1 MDRPLDE
8 NYRKQ
13 LITKRV
19 LQGGIALLIIICIF
33 VFVPGW
39 ISPSISRNR
48 IRTAIVDRG
57 PIEATISATGT
68 VVPEFEQV
76 ISSPIDTRVIKILK
90 TAGSPLKK
98 GEPIVNLDITESQL
112 AFEKIKEEL
121 ALKQNRQK
129 QLNLELAKTLND
141 LQSQLRI
148 KKLRIEFL
156 NSNSEQQ
163 RRLVDIGAS
172 SKEQLRQAKLEEEIA
187 AIELDQ
193 LQSSIE
199 NTKNSLQAQLDGL
212 ALETKILQNEK
223 AQLQRQ
229 LELVSAKAERD
240 GILSWVVS
248 QEGATVRKGDPVAK
262 IADLRTF
269 RVEATV
275 SDVHASRLSIGQPV
289 KIKINEDNLSGTV
302 SAIYPTIQN
311 GIITMLVSLEDKSNN
326 LLRSNLRVDVFI
338 ITANKPDALR
348 VKKGQFASGE
358 GAQQV
363 FVLNDGVAK
372 RTPVQLGISSFELF
386 EVIEGLKEGDEVIIS
401 DMRDYIHMGEVKVK

>member
-8 NYRKQ
+8 NYRKR

-19 LQGGIALLIIICIF
+19 LQTTGALAIIVCFF

-39 ISPSISRNR
+39 ISPSISRSR
-48 IRTAIVDRG
+48 IRTAVVERG

-68 VVPEFEQV
+68 VLPEFESV
-76 ISSPIDTRVIKILK
+76 ITSPIDTRVIKILR
-90 TAGSPLKK
+90 TAGSALKK
-98 GEPIVNLDITESQL
+98 GDPIVTLDVTEPQVAL
-112 AFEKIKEEL
+112 DKVKEEL
-121 ALKQNRQK
+121 ALKENRQK
-129 QLNLELAKTLND
+129 QLKLDLERTLND

-148 KKLRIEFL
+148 KKLRMEYL

-187 AIELDQ
+187 AIELQQ
-193 LQSSIE
+193 LQGSIE

-212 ALETKILQNEK
+212 ALETRILQNEK

-229 LELVSAKAERD
+229 LDLASMKAGRD
-240 GILSWVVS
+240 GILSWIVTD
-248 QEGATVRKGDPVAK
+248 EGAAVRMGDPVAR

-275 SDVHASRLSIGQPV
+275 SDVHASRLSMGLPV
-289 KIKINEDNLSGTV
+289 KIKINDDHLSGAIST
-302 SAIYPTIQN
+302 IYPTIQN
-311 GIITMLVSLEDKSNN
+311 GIITLLVSLEDKSSA
-326 LLRSNLRVDVFI
+326 LLRSNLRVDVFVV
-338 ITANKPDALR
+338 TASKPEVLR
-348 VKKGQFASGE
+348 VKKGAFASGE
-358 GAQQV
+358 GTQQV

-386 EVIEGLKEGDEVIIS
+386 EVVEGLKEGDEVIIS
-401 DMRDYIHMGEVKVK
+401 DMRDYIHMGEVKVE

>member
-19 LQGGIALLIIICIF
+19 LQGGIALLILICLF
-33 VFVPGW
+33 AFVPGW
-39 ISPSISRNR
+39 ITPSISRNR
-48 IRTAIVDRG
+48 IRTAKVDRG
-57 PIEATISATGT
+57 PIEATISATGA

-90 TAGSPLKK
+90 TAGSPLRK

-112 AFEKIKEEL
+112 AFEKIIEEL
-121 ALKQNRQK
+121 ALKQNRQT
-129 QLNLELAKTLND
+129 QLNLELARTLND

-148 KKLRIEFL
+148 KKLRMEFL

-163 RRLVDIGAS
+163 RRLVEIGAS

-187 AIELDQ
+187 AIELAQ
-193 LQSSIE
+193 LESSIE
-199 NTKNSLQAQLDGL
+199 NNKNSLQAQLDGL

-229 LELVSAKAERD
+229 LELVSTKAERD

-248 QEGATVRKGDPVAK
+248 EEGATVRKGDPVAK

-275 SDVHASRLSIGQPV
+275 SDVHASRLSIGLPV
-289 KIKINEDNLSGTV
+289 KIKINDDYLSGAISTV
-302 SAIYPTIQN
+302 YPTIQN
-311 GIITMLVSLEDKSNN
+311 GIITLLVSIDDKSNA

-338 ITANKPDALR
+338 ITASKPDVLR
-348 VKKGQFASGE
+348 VKKGAFAGSE
-358 GAQQV
+358 GMQLV
-363 FVLNDGVAK
+363 FVLSGGVAK
-372 RTPVQLGISSFELF
+372 RTPVRLGISSFELF
-386 EVIEGLKEGDEVIIS
+386 EVVEGLKEGDEVIIS
-401 DMRDYIHMGEVKVK
+401 DMRDYIHMSEVKVK

>member
-19 LQGGIALLIIICIF
+19 LQGGIALLVLICIF

-39 ISPSISRNR
+39 ITPSISRNR
-48 IRTAIVDRG
+48 IRIAIVDRG
-57 PIEATISATGT
+57 PIEATISATGA

-98 GEPIVNLDITESQL
+98 GEPIVDLDITESQL
-112 AFEKIKEEL
+112 AFEKAKEEL
-121 ALKQNRQK
+121 ALKQNRQT
-129 QLNLELAKTLND
+129 QLKLELEKTLND

-148 KKLRIEFL
+148 KKLRMEFL

-187 AIELDQ
+187 AIELEQ

-229 LELVSAKAERD
+229 LDLVSTKAGRD

-248 QEGATVRKGDPVAK
+248 EEGATVRKGDPVAR

-269 RVEATV
+269 RVEATI
-275 SDVHASRLSIGQPV
+275 SDVHASRLSIGLSV

-311 GIITMLVSLEDKSNN
+311 GIITMLISLEDKSSN
-326 LLRSNLRVDVFI
+326 LLRSNLRVDVFVV
-338 ITANKPDALR
+338 TANKPAVLR
-348 VKKGQFASGE
+348 VKKGAFAGGE
-358 GAQQV
+358 GTQQV
-363 FVLNDGVAK
+363 FVLSDGVAK
-372 RTPVQLGISSFELF
+372 RMPVQLGISSFELF

>member
-13 LITKRV
+13 LFTKRV
-19 LQGGIALLIIICIF
+19 LQGGIALLIIVCIF
-33 VFVPGW
+33 AFVPGW

-129 QLNLELAKTLND
+129 QLNLELTRTLND

-148 KKLRIEFL
+148 KKLRMEYL

-199 NTKNSLQAQLDGL
+199 NNKNSLQAQLDGL

-229 LELVSAKAERD
+229 LDLVSAKAGRD

-248 QEGATVRKGDPVAK
+248 EEGATVRKGDPVAR

-275 SDVHASRLSIGQPV
+275 SDVHASRISIGLPV
-289 KIKINEDNLSGTV
+289 KIKINEEHLSGTI
-302 SAIYPTIQN
+302 STIYPTIQN
-311 GIITMLVSLEDKSNN
+311 GIITLLVNLEDKSSV

-338 ITANKPDALR
+338 VTANKPEVLR

-358 GAQQV
+358 GTQQV
-363 FVLNDGVAK
+363 FVLSDGVAK

-401 DMRDYIHMGEVKVK
+401 DMRDYVHMGEVKVK